1 MLSIELCYYWAQSAL
16 ITTTVKIAKCNLG
29 TQCTFS
35 RTQAKGSR
43 YIPYYWRLGL
53 ETGDV
58 AVGEGEGKVVV
69 VMQYTGGELHWPEL
83 TTKLPGSF
91 QGGRRGAGRGAGRGR
106 EGAGRG
112 QRYVG
117 CMGVQ
122 GRVQGGGSGCRVVRG
137 AGRCREVQEGAGRC
151 REVVRGAGR

>member
-1 MLSIELCYYWAQSAL
+1 M
-16 ITTTVKIAKCNLG
+16 
-29 TQCTFS
+29 
-35 RTQAKGSR
+35 
-43 YIPYYWRLGL
+43 
-53 ETGDV
+53 
-58 AVGEGEGKVVV
+58 GEGEGKVVV

-91 QGGRRGAGRGAGRGR
+91 QGGRRGQGGVQGGGR

-117 CMGVQ
+117 CMG
-122 GRVQGGGSGCRVVRG
+122 
-137 AGRCREVQEGAGRC
+137 CREGC